1 MASARSARPV
11 LRVPATHSQVPGKQ
25 PPLQEVPTAAAAGPR
40 IAGRASACP
49 PAAEH
54 APSAAQPHSPHGALC
69 RSQTLSQARRG
80 CLGAGLTRAPPPA
93 PWPACLYGT
102 DFLARAAQAVPR
114 CMILPPMSSS
124 TKQPTRSKYKHAR
137 AAVTTSPASTS
148 YILLS
153 CAHSA
158 THALSTLNPLAIHKF
173 THRQKSHSVLP
184 THQARPSHGIIL
196 SHQTHTFLSH
206 SGHQSHSMTFTQSQR
221 TSMFH

>member
-54 APSAAQPHSPHGALC
+54 APSASQPHSPHGALC
-69 RSQTLSQARRG
+69 RSQTMSQARRG

-114 CMILPPMSSS
+114 CMILRVSL
-124 TKQPTRSKYKHAR
+124 
-137 AAVTTSPASTS
+137 TSGSLVFHNKNPNLGSRPENLLC
-148 YILLS
+148 YIIIFKLS
-153 CAHSA
+153 
-158 THALSTLNPLAIHKF
+158 L
-173 THRQKSHSVLP
+173 RGVLV
-184 THQARPSHGIIL
+184 QNDFQCVLEGRDINN
-196 SHQTHTFLSH
+196 
-206 SGHQSHSMTFTQSQR
+206 R
-221 TSMFH
+221 

>member
-54 APSAAQPHSPHGALC
+54 APSASQPHSPHGALC
-69 RSQTLSQARRG
+69 RSQTMSQARRG

-102 DFLARAAQAVPR
+102 DFLARVAQAVPR
-114 CMILPPMSSS
+114 CMILPPPCPPPPNNLHDQS
-124 TKQPTRSKYKHAR
+124 TNTRGRLSPLLPHPQVIYCSLAPTQPLMRSL
-137 AAVTTSPASTS
+137 P
-148 YILLS
+148 LPPWLS
-153 CAHSA
+153 ISA
-158 THALSTLNPLAIHKF
+158 PTD
-173 THRQKSHSVLP
+173 KSHTAFSLHSRHAPHMELSSVIKL
-184 THQARPSHGIIL
+184 TLFSHIQDTKAI
-196 SHQTHTFLSH
+196 Q
-206 SGHQSHSMTFTQSQR
+206 
-221 TSMFH
+221 

>member
-69 RSQTLSQARRG
+69 RSQTMSQARRG

-114 CMILPPMSSS
+114 CMILPPHVLLHQ
-124 TKQPTRSKYKHAR
+124 TTYTIKVQTREGGCHHFSR
-137 AAVTTSPASTS
+137 
-148 YILLS
+148 
-153 CAHSA
+153 
-158 THALSTLNPLAIHKF
+158 IHKLYIALL
-173 THRQKSHSVLP
+173 HP
-184 THQARPSHGIIL
+184 
-196 SHQTHTFLSH
+196 LSH
-206 SGHQSHSMTFTQSQR
+206 SCALYPYPLGYP
-221 TSMFH
+221 